1 MLFAIFL
8 KRLDFSLH
16 LLNYKRNGP
25 VLLFKTACV
34 LELILF
40 PVDGL
45 QRLKTDW
52 NLGQQQDTGHIQ

>member
-8 KRLDFSLH
+8 KRLDLSLH
-16 LLNYKRNGP
+16 LLNYKRNGL

-45 QRLKTDW
+45 QRLKTD
-52 NLGQQQDTGHIQ
+52 